1 MHLNDVQ
8 FQLNCEENQ
17 IMKLIEL
24 FLTTVASFGLLFL
37 TACGGGSE
45 TASTAP
51 SPAASVA
58 AAPSKSAGHD
68 AAPQAGGQV
77 VESGTYHLEFVPEKE
92 ATGTHLDFYLKK
104 GDARAAVSDAK
115 VTAQVQLPDGT
126 QKSLDL
132 KYDAEG
138 KHYAGLLVGKVKGD
152 YKVAILS
159 EVGGEKVNG
168 RFSFS
173 Q

>member
-1 MHLNDVQ
+1 MQ
-8 FQLNCEENQ
+8 P
-17 IMKLIEL
+17 IKL
-24 FLTTVASFGLLFL
+24 FLSAAASFGLLFL

-45 TASTAP
+45 TASTEPSKAP

-58 AAPSKSAGHD
+58 AAPSKPVGDRD

-77 VESGTYHLEFVPEKE
+77 VESGAYHLEFVPEKE

-104 GDARAAVSDAK
+104 GDAYAAVPDAK

-126 QKSLDL
+126 QKSLGL
-132 KYDAEG
+132 KYDAKG
-138 KHYAGLLVGKVKGD
+138 KHYAGLLVEKAKGD

-159 EVGGEKVNG
+159 EVGSEKVNG

>member
-1 MHLNDVQ
+1 MQ
-8 FQLNCEENQ
+8 S
-17 IMKLIEL
+17 IKLY
-24 FLTTVASFGLLFL
+24 FTTAASIGLLLL

-45 TASTAP
+45 TVSTAP

-58 AAPSKSAGHD
+58 AAPSAASHE

-77 VESGTYHLEFVPEKE
+77 VESGPYHLEFVPEKE
-92 ATGTHLDFYLKK
+92 ATRTHLDFYLKK
-104 GDARAAVSDAK
+104 GNAHAIVPDAK

-132 KYDAEG
+132 KYDAKD
-138 KHYAGLLVGKVKGD
+138 KHYTGILAAKAKGD

-159 EVGGEKVNG
+159 EIGGEKVNG

>member
-1 MHLNDVQ
+1 MHLNGVQ
-8 FQLNCEENQ
+8 FQLKCEENQ
-17 IMKLIEL
+17 IMKSIEL

-37 TACGGGSE
+37 TACGGGNE

-58 AAPSKSAGHD
+58 AAPSATGHD

-77 VESGTYHLEFVPEKE
+77 IESGPYHLEFVPEKE

-104 GDARAAVSDAK
+104 GDTHAAVPGAK
-115 VTAQVQLPDGT
+115 VTTQVQLPDGT

-132 KYDAEG
+132 KYDTEG
-138 KHYAGLLVGKVKGD
+138 KHYTALLAGKAKGD
-152 YKVAILS
+152 YKVAILC

-168 RFSFS
+168 RFSFT

>member
-1 MHLNDVQ
+1 MQ
-8 FQLNCEENQ
+8 P
-17 IMKLIEL
+17 IKL
-24 FLTTVASFGLLFL
+24 FLSAAASFGLLFL
-37 TACGGGSE
+37 TACGSGGE
-45 TASTAP
+45 AASTAS
-51 SPAASVA
+51 SPAPSTAVSVA
-58 AAPSKSAGHD
+58 AAPSEPAGHD

-77 VESGTYHLEFVPEKE
+77 VESGAYHLEFVPETE

-104 GDARAAVSDAK
+104 GDAHAAVPDAK

-132 KYDAEG
+132 KYDAKD
-138 KHYAGLLVGKVKGD
+138 KHYTGLLAGKTKGD

-159 EVGGEKVNG
+159 EVGSEKVNG

>member
-1 MHLNDVQ
+1 MHPDNVQ
-8 FQLNCEENQ
+8 FQHKCEENQ
-17 IMKLIEL
+17 IMKSIKL
-24 FLTTVASFGLLFL
+24 FLTTAASFGLLFL
-37 TACGGGSE
+37 TACGGGGE

-51 SPAASVA
+51 SPAVSVA
-58 AAPSKSAGHD
+58 AAPSESAGHN

-77 VESGTYHLEFVPEKE
+77 IESGAYHLEFVPEKE
-92 ATGTHLDFYLKK
+92 ATGTHLDFYLQK
-104 GDARAAVSDAK
+104 GDAHAAVPDAK

-132 KYDAEG
+132 KYDAKD
-138 KHYAGLLVGKVKGD
+138 KHYTGLLAGKAKGD

-159 EVGGEKVNG
+159 EVGSEKVNG

>member
-1 MHLNDVQ
+1 MQ
-8 FQLNCEENQ
+8 S
-17 IMKLIEL
+17 IKP
-24 FLTTVASFGLLFL
+24 FLSAAASIGLLVL

-45 TASTAP
+45 TESTAP
-51 SPAASVA
+51 SPALSPAVSVA
-58 AAPSKSAGHD
+58 AAPSKPAGDHN

-77 VESGTYHLEFVPEKE
+77 VESGAYHLEFVPEKE

-104 GDARAAVSDAK
+104 GENHTVVPDAK

-132 KYDAEG
+132 KYDAKD
-138 KHYAGLLVGKVKGD
+138 KHYTGLFDGKAKGD

-159 EVGGEKVNG
+159 EVGSEKVNG

>member
-1 MHLNDVQ
+1 MQ
-8 FQLNCEENQ
+8 P
-17 IMKLIEL
+17 IKL
-24 FLTTVASFGLLFL
+24 FLSAAASFGLLFL
-37 TACGGGSE
+37 TACGSGGE
-45 TASTAP
+45 AASTAP

-58 AAPSKSAGHD
+58 AAPSKPAGDHD

-77 VESGTYHLEFVPEKE
+77 VESGAYHLEFVPEKE
-92 ATGTHLDFYLKK
+92 ATGTHLDFYLQN
-104 GDARAAVSDAK
+104 GNTHAAVPDAK

-132 KYDAEG
+132 KYDAKD
-138 KHYAGLLVGKVKGD
+138 KHYTGLLAGKTKGD

-159 EVGGEKVNG
+159 EVGSEKVNG